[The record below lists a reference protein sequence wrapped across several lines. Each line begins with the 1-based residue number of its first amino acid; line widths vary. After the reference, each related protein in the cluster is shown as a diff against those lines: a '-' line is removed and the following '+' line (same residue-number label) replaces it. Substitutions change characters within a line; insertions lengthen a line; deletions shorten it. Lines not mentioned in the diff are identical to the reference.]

1 MLMLWVKGLHIA
13 AIAVWIAG
21 LVCLPGLYL
30 RRARVGHDAA
40 FHSLHATVRYLYVGI
55 VSPAA
60 FIAVGSG
67 TALIFLQQAFAP
79 WFQLKLAFV
88 GVLVVLHILTG
99 AVVIGLF
106 RRGGE
111 YSLSRGLVAMTA
123 VITTAAAILVVVLA
137 KPDLQGLLPQAL
149 SEPGALKR
157 LVGDFNPF
165 RR

>member
-1 MLMLWVKGLHIA
+1 MLWVKGLHIA
-13 AIAVWIAG
+13 AIAIWVAG

-30 RRARVGHDAA
+30 RRERVGHDEA

-55 VSPAA
+55 ISPAA

-67 TALIFLQQAFAP
+67 TALIFLQQAFDA

-99 AVVIGLF
+99 AVVVGLF
-106 RRGGE
+106 RDGGE
-111 YSLSRGLVAMTA
+111 YSPFRGLVAIAAVTA
-123 VITTAAAILVVVLA
+123 TAAAILVVVLA
-137 KPDLQGLLPQAL
+137 KPDLEGLLPQAL

-157 LVGDFNPF
+157 LVGELNPF